1 LPTDVSSIAGGAP
14 NADRIMELIAQD
26 KKVKQ
31 GKLTFVLV
39 RAISDCFITSDVDA
53 TDVRAFLI
61 EKLAEP

>member
-1 LPTDVSSIAGGAP
+1 
-14 NADRIMELIAQD
+14 
-26 KKVKQ
+26 
-31 GKLTFVLV
+31 LTFVLV